1 MLQKR
6 VNPIFPTLNDS
17 SSAKFKKKKRIS
29 LESGGNQITLA
40 SKAIE
45 KSVVEFRFV
54 GLVFAQSRS
63 EWRIASSL
71 AVCGEDC
78 LQKDARKAVWLCNK
92 DMRRVRKNVHTTA
105 PIRTEISLLRINLRI
120 VSSIQ
125 GMGASQAGFRL
136 SASGLIKLLARRWC
150 RRAESRSCHLV
161 VKLRGTRFCSS
172 SSPSA
177 FSFSFSFSCFD
188 GLIIVATVS
197 CRVAH
202 LQISAGLIESRE
214 SLVKIL
220 RRVVAFWLISVK
232 PGSGWSLY
240 QPKYP
245 LIGFLFREEIDRNE
259 IIARETVLRF
269 EVLMRERI
277 MGWLD
282 GNEWIKFSDGLG
294 FIVATF
300 SVFESVG

>member
-1 MLQKR
+1 
-6 VNPIFPTLNDS
+6 
-17 SSAKFKKKKRIS
+17 
-29 LESGGNQITLA
+29 
-40 SKAIE
+40 
-45 KSVVEFRFV
+45 
-54 GLVFAQSRS
+54 
-63 EWRIASSL
+63 
-71 AVCGEDC
+71 
-78 LQKDARKAVWLCNK
+78 
-92 DMRRVRKNVHTTA
+92 MRRVRKNVHTTA

-300 SVFESVG
+300 SVFESSWIRRWRMKVERIDLTFMISMLCTLFLS